1 MNKKKSFIF
10 YYDWWDIFEPLSQEQ
25 KGQLITAI
33 FDYVKN
39 GTEPGYKDLALKI
52 SFNVIRNALKRD
64 GEKYEKVCKRNVEN
78 GKKGG
83 RPKNQPVF
91 TETEKTQWVFEKPKK
106 ADNDNDNDTDNEI
119 DNDNVNDSDKS
130 SSSSFSTKTVCA
142 YSDDFLNFWQE
153 YPKKV
158 GKGDAFN
165 KWKKAKL
172 TIGDKEDIL
181 SALNWQKKSER
192 WRDNNGRYIPNPST
206 YISQR
211 RWEDEP
217 YEGLNP
223 DYTDPSRYTGGDTL
237 PDFIL
242 RGDY

>member
-25 KGQLITAI
+25 KGELITAI

-39 GTEPGYKDLALKI
+39 GTEPEYKDLALKI

-64 GEKYEKVCKRNVEN
+64 GEKYEKKCLKNAENAKKRWE
-78 GKKGG
+78 
-83 RPKNQPVF
+83 KNAN
-91 TETEKTQWVFEKPKK
+91 ECERINSDAKY

-119 DNDNVNDSDKS
+119 DNDNDNVNDSDKS
-130 SSSSFSTKTVCA
+130 SSSSFSTKTVCT